1 MRLPQISVLWLKLF
15 YRKRRDESALCI
27 TNTGYDL
34 CAKTA
39 PNNFPGGGE
48 ILCYLH
54 HCRLQCHLKSRQILI
69 VREGVI

>member
-39 PNNFPGGGE
+39 PNNFPGGKNPV
-48 ILCYLH
+48 LPASLQASMSFKVSSNS
-54 HCRLQCHLKSRQILI
+54 HC
-69 VREGVI
+69 

>member
-15 YRKRRDESALCI
+15 YKKRRDESALCI

-39 PNNFPGGGE
+39 PNNFPGGK
-48 ILCYLH
+48 
-54 HCRLQCHLKSRQILI
+54 KSRATCII
-69 VREGVI
+69 AGFNVI

>member
-39 PNNFPGGGE
+39 PNNFPGGE
-48 ILCYLH
+48 
-54 HCRLQCHLKSRQILI
+54 KSSATCTIA
-69 VREGVI
+69 GFNVI